1 MFINKNKVTASVEAQ
16 VVSVKRNTGKVTVA
30 FNNTPRSKASYRLRL
45 LLSSINSVSKRDQ
58 EEVYFHE
65 LKSKRPLFVMSD

>member
-1 MFINKNKVTASVEAQ
+1 MFINKNKVTASVDAQ
-16 VVSVKRNTGKVTVA
+16 VVSVKRNIGKVTVA
-30 FNNTPRSKASYRLRL
+30 FNNTPRSKANYRLRL

-65 LKSKRPLFVMSD
+65 LKSKRPFFVMSD

>member
-16 VVSVKRNTGKVTVA
+16 VVSVKRNIGKVTVA
-30 FNNTPRSKASYRLRL
+30 FNNTPRSKASYHLRL

-58 EEVYFHE
+58 EVYFHE